1 MMTDYKEFKKDEINN
16 LFEGKPYNVVYI
28 NYEKKDG
35 IEVVS
40 NKVNAIDKLKENNVD
55 NFYKLYLF
63 NDDKMITVYKFDEND
78 FKYTEVKKEEF
89 EDAIDREYY
98 LDGKVLSNENLK
110 RLKVRVGY
118 KTGNKLKN
126 EEEIKEE
133 VQLVQYIGFVGGG
146 E

>member
-1 MMTDYKEFKKDEINN
+1 M
-16 LFEGKPYNVVYI
+16 
-28 NYEKKDG
+28 
-35 IEVVS
+35 VS
-40 NKVNAIDKLKENNVD
+40 DKVNAMDELKRNKLN

-110 RLKVRVGY
+110 KLKVRVGY
-118 KTGNKLKN
+118 KTGKKLKN
-126 EEEIKEE
+126 EEEKKEE
-133 VQLVQYIGFVGGG
+133 IQLIKYIGFVGGG
-146 E
+146 EKKKKKIK

>member
-1 MMTDYKEFKKDEINN
+1 M
-16 LFEGKPYNVVYI
+16 FEGKSYNVVYI

-40 NKVNAIDKLKENNVD
+40 DKVNAMDELKRNKLN

-89 EDAIDREYY
+89 EDTIDREYY
-98 LDGKVLSNENLK
+98 LDEKVLSNEKLK

-118 KTGNKLKN
+118 KTENKLKN